1 MCDCVSAKITAID
14 YPGVTSGTGLLLRIV
29 LPRFFF
35 YFPET
40 SVIRILRV
48 KDKLRL
54 YMGPVKT

>member
-14 YPGVTSGTGLLLRIV
+14 YPGVTSGTGLLRESFCLVFRSTS
-29 LPRFFF
+29 
-35 YFPET
+35 PET